1 MCTHKHAHT
10 CAIRARHG
18 RAATKQHTGA
28 KRITFGG
35 AAQKS
40 QSRKLK
46 SLSIQFKSLPL
57 QRVSMKTCAHMC
69 GHALRP
75 QPAAPSKCPSQ
86 CGELIAQTCVLAN
99 KTAHRRFVICCRLYE
114 EHTQWGVAFTVT
126 CIRVAPIKPSQVGR
140 HRCTDNWRRT
150 NGSGDFCTVQRD
162 ADPDHRVTATIT

>member
-114 EHTQWGVAFTVT
+114 QHTQWGVALTVT
-126 CIRVAPIKPSQVGR
+126 CTVWHPSSQAKSARIVAQTIGVARMGPATFA
-140 HRCTDNWRRT
+140 RC
-150 NGSGDFCTVQRD
+150 S
-162 ADPDHRVTATIT
+162 VTLTQIAE